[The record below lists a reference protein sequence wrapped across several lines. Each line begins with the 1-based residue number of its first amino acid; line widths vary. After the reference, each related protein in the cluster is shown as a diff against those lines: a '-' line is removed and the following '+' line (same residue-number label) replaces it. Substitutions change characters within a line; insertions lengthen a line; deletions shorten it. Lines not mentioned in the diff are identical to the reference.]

1 MEKTRPRG
9 NTYTLWGG
17 ALSLYTGKV
26 RSYLIKAGIPYREY
40 YTNHTEY
47 RERVLPVVRLGVAPI
62 LETPD
67 GHDES
72 KTPPTS
78 SSASRRGTPRHR

>member
-1 MEKTRPRG
+1 VEKTRPRG

-40 YTNHTEY
+40 YTVHPEY
-47 RERVLPVVRLGVAPI
+47 RERVLPIVRLGVSHRSSRRRTARRSR
-62 LETPD
+62 TR
-67 GHDES
+67 
-72 KTPPTS
+72 PTS
-78 SSASRRGTPRHR
+78 LSASRRGIPRHR

>member
-1 MEKTRPRG
+1 MEKTRPQG

-40 YTNHTEY
+40 YTVHPEY

-67 GHDES
+67 GPHS
-72 KTPPTS
+72 
-78 SSASRRGTPRHR
+78 PRHD